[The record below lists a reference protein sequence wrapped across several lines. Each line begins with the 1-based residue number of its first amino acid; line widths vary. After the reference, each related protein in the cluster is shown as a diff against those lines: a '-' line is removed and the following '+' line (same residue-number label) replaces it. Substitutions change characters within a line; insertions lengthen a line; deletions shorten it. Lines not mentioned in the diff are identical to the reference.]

1 MALSQFQASCD
12 KLYENNEIM
21 KRLIER
27 RRLVNELVQS
37 KMFDKTK
44 NKLNEQ

>member
-1 MALSQFQASCD
+1 
-12 KLYENNEIM
+12 M

-27 RRLVNELVQS
+27 RALVNDLVQS

-44 NKLNEQ
+44 NKLNEQQVKRLDEKKQDEVELG